1 MASATSARAE
11 TSKKRFDAWLFI
23 GNFGALIMLG
33 LIILVA
39 AIAEPGSFATWS
51 NLVNILSSSAV
62 TAVIAVGLTIPIVAG
77 EFDLS
82 VGYQASLAGIVGL
95 TVMETLGLPFWAGV
109 LAAVL
114 VGSLVGVGNGLLVAK
129 LKINALVAT
138 LGMGTLV
145 LGLSYAVTGGVPVVL
160 TDPASVTWLSLTKI
174 LGLPIPVWIALVF
187 AAVLWVGLNRTGI
200 GMAVKAIGGNAEAA
214 RLSGVPVDWVRI
226 GAFVVAGFA
235 AGLGGIMIASRTGSA
250 AVDSGNGYLL
260 SSFAAVFF
268 GSAIMSAGRFHIVG
282 TLVGVITVGIAFNVM
297 AITGLPTSFQYFFQ
311 GVLLI
316 LGVGI
321 GTVSRTR
328 AGRAAH

>member
-1 MASATSARAE
+1 MAT
-11 TSKKRFDAWLFI
+11 TTKNRFDAWTFV
-23 GNFGALIMLG
+23 GNYGALL
-33 LIILVA
+33 LLVAIIVVA
-39 AIAEPGSFATWS
+39 AITNPTSFATW
-51 NLVNILSSSAV
+51 NNVVNILSSSAI
-62 TAVIAVGLTIPIVAG
+62 TAIIAVGLTIPIVAG

-95 TVMETLGLPFWAGV
+95 SVMENAGLPLWVGI
-109 LAAVL
+109 LAAIATGGIIGL
-114 VGSLVGVGNGLLVAK
+114 GNGLLVAK

-145 LGLSYAVTGGVPVVL
+145 LGLSYAVTQGIPVVL
-160 TDPASVTWLSLTKI
+160 SDPTSITWMSITKV
-174 LGLPIPVWIALVF
+174 LGLPIPVWVALLV
-187 AAVLWVGLNRTGI
+187 AALLWVGLNRTGI

-226 GAFVVAGFA
+226 GSFIIAGLT

-250 AVDSGNGYLL
+250 AVDSGNSYLL
-260 SSFAAVFF
+260 SAFAAVFF
-268 GSAIMSAGRFHIVG
+268 GSAIMSAGRFHIIG

-328 AGRAAH
+328 AGRTAH